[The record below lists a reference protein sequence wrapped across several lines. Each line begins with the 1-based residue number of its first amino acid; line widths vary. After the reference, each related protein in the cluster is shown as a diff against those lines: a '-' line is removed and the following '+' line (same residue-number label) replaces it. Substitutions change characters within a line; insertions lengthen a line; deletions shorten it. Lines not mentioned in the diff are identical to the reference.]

1 MPTTFFIH
9 EVRFSDLERAE
20 LQRRSKLTNDSIA
33 DLEEELATVS
43 GNLFDNKIAR
53 RKAIKD
59 SESVARALRSALSA
73 LEQSHRP
80 TLEYYLEP
88 LVHRYG
94 GAPTDGRL
102 DTLVNLVGSYI
113 AAADELVVRLRAE
126 TPDRGPDPDHRLQ
139 VALRVWRVLST
150 STDQPLTADGKG
162 EFVEALRVAYGHLG
176 FTVSD
181 IERDARELLAQV
193 SGQGSK

>member
-9 EVRFSDLERAE
+9 EVRFSDQERVE
-20 LQRRSKLTNDSIA
+20 LQRRSKLTNASIA
-33 DLEEELATVS
+33 ELEDELAAVS
-43 GNLFDNKIAR
+43 GNLFDNEITR

-94 GAPTDGRL
+94 GALADGRL
-102 DTLVNLVGSYI
+102 DTLSNLIGSYI

-139 VALRVWRVLST
+139 VALRVWRVLSD
-150 STDQPLTADGKG
+150 SIDQPLTADDKG
-162 EFVEALRVAYGHLG
+162 EFVEALRVAYGRLG
-176 FTVSD
+176 VAVRD
-181 IERDARELLAQV
+181 VERDAREVLAQV
-193 SGQGSK
+193 SGQREK